1 MPSSNKKNIIK
12 RLMPNLFNSKISS
25 KNLITPFQQ
34 FTSLEASG
42 GIVMFIAA
50 IVALLWVNFISF
62 ESYENIWK
70 TKLTIGITSFSIEE
84 TLHFW
89 INEGLMAIF
98 FFVVGLEIK
107 RAMILGDLSSLKKST
122 FPIMA
127 AIGGM
132 LIPASIFISLN
143 YNQETITGWG
153 IPVATDIAFSL
164 GVLSLLGRKVPLT
177 LKVFLTA
184 LAIVDD
190 IGAILIITLFYTSE
204 LIWLKLAIA
213 GVLLLILIVANISGM
228 RNPTIY
234 CLLGICIWVCFFHSG
249 IHATIAG
256 VLVAMTVPLK
266 VRINTTE
273 FLERCKN
280 LLKYFE
286 PPNHLRT
293 SKGNSALSTVE
304 QRSALNELE
313 IAVKE
318 VESPLQRLEHNLH
331 YWVAFFII
339 PFFSLSNS
347 GFIIDQNAFSNA
359 SSLTT
364 GIIFGLLAGKPIGIF
379 IFSYLSVKTGIAD
392 LPSGVNWKQII
403 GIGFLAGIG
412 FTMSIFL
419 SGLAFQAY
427 DLIVTS
433 KMAIFTASL
442 LASVIG
448 LLILKLTKTNEF

>member
-1 MPSSNKKNIIK
+1 MNLNSKK
-12 RLMPNLFNSKISS
+12 LFNSKISPTS
-25 KNLITPFQQ
+25 LITPFQQ
-34 FTSLEASG
+34 FTALEASA

-50 IVALLWVNFISF
+50 IAALLWVNLIGL

-70 TKLTIGITSFSIEE
+70 TKLTIGITSFSIDE

-107 RAMILGDLSSLKKST
+107 RSMILGDLSSLKKSA

-132 LIPASIFISLN
+132 LIPAAIFIVLN
-143 YNQETITGWG
+143 YNQETINGWG

-177 LKVFLTA
+177 LKIFLTA

-190 IGAILIITLFYTSE
+190 IGAVLIIALFYTSE
-204 LIWLKLAIA
+204 IIWLKIAIA
-213 GVLLLILIVANISGM
+213 GILLILLIVANISGI
-228 RNPTIY
+228 RNITIY
-234 CLLGICIWVCFFHSG
+234 CVAGICVWICFLHSG

-256 VLVAMTVPLK
+256 VLVSMTIPLK
-266 VRINTTE
+266 VQINTSE
-273 FLERCKN
+273 FVERCKN

-286 PPNHLRT
+286 PPYHSRT
-293 SKGNSALSTVE
+293 SKGSSALSTTE
-304 QRSALNELE
+304 QRSALNGLE

-318 VESPLQRLEHNLH
+318 VESPLQRLEHSLH

-339 PFFSLSNS
+339 PIFALSNS
-347 GFIIDQNAFSNA
+347 GFIIDQDAISNTG
-359 SSLTT
+359 SLTT
-364 GIIFGLLAGKPIGIF
+364 GIIFGLVAGKPIGIF
-379 IFSYLSVKTGIAD
+379 IFSYLSVKLRISN
-392 LPSGVNWKQII
+392 LPSGVNWKQIV
-403 GIGFLAGIG
+403 GIGFLGGIG

-419 SGLAFQAY
+419 SGLAFESY
-427 DLIVTS
+427 DLISTS
-433 KMAIFTASL
+433 KMAIFGASL
-442 LASVIG
+442 LAGIVG
-448 LLILKLTKTNEF
+448 FLILKLTKTN